1 MGTKVMSAAARWL
14 LPCPPGRARR
24 PHRIKGA
31 ESVQEAL
38 HSHHMLEPRL
48 TGSPEAKA
56 DVMSTANNAVL
67 GQAGLVD
74 GSGSHEVHGI
84 LTCDGY
90 GG

>member
-1 MGTKVMSAAARWL
+1 
-14 LPCPPGRARR
+14 
-24 PHRIKGA
+24 
-31 ESVQEAL
+31 
-38 HSHHMLEPRL
+38 MLEPRL